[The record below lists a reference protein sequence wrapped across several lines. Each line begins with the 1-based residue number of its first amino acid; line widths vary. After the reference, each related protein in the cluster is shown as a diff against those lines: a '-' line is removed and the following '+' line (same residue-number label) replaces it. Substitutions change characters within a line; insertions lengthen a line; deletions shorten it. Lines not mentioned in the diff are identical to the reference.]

1 MKPNEKMPHHSKGL
15 KETRKDVVLSAALT
29 VFGAQGIEATTMVDV
44 SKAAKIGVASLY
56 RYYSTKFELSLA
68 CAIALWKEELNPVF
82 FRAIDDPYDA
92 LNGLDQ
98 VLSLLK
104 VTLNL
109 MEDHTLALRFMEYF
123 DNFVVSQSIDPACLV
138 DYEVVVGAAR
148 PIFMAA
154 LSKGKHDGSIRPDLK
169 DDAFYL
175 TITHTLM
182 SLAQKLILRGQV
194 IVGDGSV
201 EKSEQIKLVIE
212 MANTYIKNPVR

>member
-1 MKPNEKMPHHSKGL
+1 MNPSETMPHHSKRL

-29 VFGAQGIEATTMVDV
+29 VFGAQGIESTTMVDV

-56 RYYSTKFELSLA
+56 RYYLTKFELALA
-68 CAIALWKEELNPVF
+68 CVIALWKDELNPVF
-82 FRAIDDPYDA
+82 FRITEPPYDV

-109 MEDHTLALRFMEYF
+109 MEDHPLALRYLEYF
-123 DNFVVSQSIDPACLV
+123 DNFVVSQSIDPARLIE
-138 DYEVVVGAAR
+138 YEIVVGAAR

-154 LSKGKHDGSIRPDLK
+154 LAKGKKDGSIRLDLK

-194 IVGDGSV
+194 IEGDGSV